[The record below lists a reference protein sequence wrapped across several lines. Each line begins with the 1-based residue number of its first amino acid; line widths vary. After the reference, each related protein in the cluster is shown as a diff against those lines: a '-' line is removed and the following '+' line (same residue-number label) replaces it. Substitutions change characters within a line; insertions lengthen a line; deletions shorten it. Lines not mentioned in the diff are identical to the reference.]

1 MHKNRLSRGRMKQ
14 INLIDISFV
23 QITHTHTLYIKN
35 FKKKKEIII
44 AQVI

>member
-1 MHKNRLSRGRMKQ
+1 MKQ

-35 FKKKKEIII
+35 LKKKEIII